1 MLLTLLQFFATK
13 FLVLALHLESGSFPK
28 PLSAREEQ
36 AAFAALRAGDTAAR
50 EKLIRHNLRLVAH
63 IVKKYYA
70 LPGDQDDLVS
80 IGTIGL
86 VKAVD
91 TFDATRKAR
100 FSTYASR
107 CIENAILSPA
117 HFQME
122 KRTHS
127 FCKAAKMRQNGFS
140 GLRKAVTFF
149 YFKRYH
155 VRYGN
160 FSPAKQKARLQA
172 TICGSA
178 DGLSLWNH
186 SVSIILIF
194 ALTYMAFRK
203 TRSRSSNIA
212 FHAGCSENTVCST

>member
-1 MLLTLLQFFATK
+1 MLLTLLQFFAAK

-36 AAFAALRAGDTAAR
+36 AAFAILRAGDTAAR

-70 LPGDQDDLVS
+70 LPGDQEDLVS

-86 VKAVD
+86 MKAVD
-91 TFDATRKAR
+91 TFDSTRRAR

-117 HFQME
+117 HFGM
-122 KRTHS
+122 
-127 FCKAAKMRQNGFS
+127 
-140 GLRKAVTFF
+140 
-149 YFKRYH
+149 
-155 VRYGN
+155 
-160 FSPAKQKARLQA
+160 
-172 TICGSA
+172 
-178 DGLSLWNH
+178 D
-186 SVSIILIF
+186 LIF

-203 TRSRSSNIA
+203 TRSRSSNVA
-212 FHAGCSENTVCST
+212 FYAGCPENTVCST

>member
-13 FLVLALHLESGSFPK
+13 FLFLALHLESGCFPR
-28 PLSAREEQ
+28 PLTAREE
-36 AAFAALRAGDTAAR
+36 AAAR
-50 EKLIRHNLRLVAH
+50 EKLIHHNLRLVAH

-70 LPGDQDDLVS
+70 LPGDQEDLVS

-86 VKAVD
+86 MKAVD

-127 FCKAAKMRQNGFS
+127 FCKAAQMRQNGFS

-155 VRYGN
+155 VRY
-160 FSPAKQKARLQA
+160 P
-172 TICGSA
+172 
-178 DGLSLWNH
+178 
-186 SVSIILIF
+186 V
-194 ALTYMAFRK
+194 
-203 TRSRSSNIA
+203 
-212 FHAGCSENTVCST
+212 